1 MKRDRLYFRAKFDLV
16 QYIAA
21 VPSCQ
26 PSVFY
31 KVMIR
36 TAAKAVIVVFLLII
50 TSILPLT
57 HLLANYRCNKQQLP
71 PHHQDEDCSTSCS
84 GLTRMLTNRVSH
96 VAITSSI
103 LNNMEA
109 SSVADFV

>member
-1 MKRDRLYFRAKFDLV
+1 MKRDRLYFREINLV

-31 KVMIR
+31 KVMIT

-50 TSILPLT
+50 
-57 HLLANYRCNKQQLP
+57 
-71 PHHQDEDCSTSCS
+71 
-84 GLTRMLTNRVSH
+84 
-96 VAITSSI
+96 
-103 LNNMEA
+103 
-109 SSVADFV
+109 